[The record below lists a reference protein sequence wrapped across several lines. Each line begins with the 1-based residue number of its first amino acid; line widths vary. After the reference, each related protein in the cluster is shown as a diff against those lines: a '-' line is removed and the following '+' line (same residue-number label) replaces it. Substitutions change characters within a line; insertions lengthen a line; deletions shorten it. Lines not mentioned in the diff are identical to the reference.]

1 MKYIIR
7 GLNGKEYGPVD
18 QPTLV
23 EWVRQGRVSPDTKI
37 RNLDNG
43 MMLMASNMPE
53 LDGLFMIN
61 QARQATA
68 ISSGFLY
75 MKPGANHQEDR
86 WEDYKFVIMMC
97 VLGILFS
104 LILGWFALVFT
115 ILGLKRAWEASK
127 EQKEM
132 SGLAFG
138 LAIMSLLATIALP
151 FAVGFWLQ
159 RLIR

>member
-7 GLNGKEYGPVD
+7 GTNGKEYGPVD
-18 QPTLV
+18 HPTLI

-43 MMLMASNMPE
+43 MMLMATNMPE
-53 LDGLFMIN
+53 LDGLFMVN

-68 ISSGFLY
+68 ISTGYLY
-75 MKPGANHQEDR
+75 TKPGANQQDDK
-86 WEDYKFVIMMC
+86 WEDYKFVITMC
-97 VLGILFS
+97 VLGIFFS
-104 LILGWFALVFT
+104 LILSWFALIFT
-115 ILGLKRAWEASK
+115 FLGLKRAWEASK

-151 FAVGFWLQ
+151 VAVGSWLQ
-159 RLIR
+159 RLFR